1 MELYPDIERTLLTS
15 FIEDDYDGKLH
26 MMTLNT
32 NTNTDN
38 TNNCDGDTRE
48 VVGIAFWREMDDDE
62 MKEWLDLHRVEE
74 TLKRH
79 GDDDD
84 ERQQE
89 DNTPLRLRQE
99 QFVEQHRPRRVSFRC
114 PSDDRLS
121 IRGKR
126 RMEMIRND
134 SITWIRN
141 ALNTHDQYKA
151 SNKRISQ
158 TQHNTTISPVNKL
171 IHAWIKIEL
180 IAIKTTHRGVNYGE
194 ILLACLLSC
203 ANSNHETHAILHIAG
218 SSSNVAAI
226 KLYQKFGFVHLPK
239 YEEGGPFE
247 KPDGDLCVLGDIG
260 GVLETCPWEEM
271 HL

>member
-1 MELYPDIERTLLTS
+1 MSPSSNSNLNTLLPTILSSRNLRYQQETPSTASILSTQNKLIPSEFMELYPDIERTLLTS

-32 NTNTDN
+32 NTNTDTDN
-38 TNNCDGDTRE
+38 TNNSDGDIRE

-79 GDDDD
+79 GEDDD

-89 DNTPLRLRQE
+89 DNIPLQLRQQ
-99 QFVEQHRPRRVSFRC
+99 QFVEQNRPRRVSFRC

-121 IRGKR
+121 TRGKR

-141 ALNTHDQYKA
+141 ALNTHNNDKDKA
-151 SNKRISQ
+151 SNKRNSQ
-158 TQHNTTISPVNKL
+158 PQHNTIISPVNKL

-180 IAIKTTHRGVNYGE
+180 IAIKTTLPGAMLGGTLWDRG
-194 ILLACLLSC
+194 
-203 ANSNHETHAILHIAG
+203 H
-218 SSSNVAAI
+218 
-226 KLYQKFGFVHLPK
+226 
-239 YEEGGPFE
+239 
-247 KPDGDLCVLGDIG
+247 
-260 GVLETCPWEEM
+260 TCYDFSRQQD
-271 HL
+271 

>member
-1 MELYPDIERTLLTS
+1 MELHPDIERTLLTS

-32 NTNTDN
+32 NIA
-38 TNNCDGDTRE
+38 DGDTRE
-48 VVGIAFWREMDDDE
+48 VVGIAFWREIDDDE

-79 GDDDD
+79 GDDDL
-84 ERQQE
+84 QQ
-89 DNTPLRLRQE
+89 Q
-99 QFVEQHRPRRVSFRC
+99 QQQQKYYVEQHRPRSVSFQC

-121 IRGKR
+121 TGGKR

-141 ALNTHDQYKA
+141 ALNTHNNDHDDNEP
-151 SNKRISQ
+151 SNNQHHQ
-158 TQHNTTISPVNKL
+158 TQNHASISPVNKL

-180 IAIKTTHRGVNYGE
+180 IAIKTTQRHHHYGE
-194 ILLACLLSC
+194 ILLMCLLSC
-203 ANSNHETHAILHIAG
+203 AHSHHETTHAILHIAG
-218 SSSNVAAI
+218 SSSNVAAT
-226 KLYQKFGFVHLPK
+226 KLYHKFGFVHLPR

-260 GVLETCPWEEM
+260 GVLQTCPWEEM